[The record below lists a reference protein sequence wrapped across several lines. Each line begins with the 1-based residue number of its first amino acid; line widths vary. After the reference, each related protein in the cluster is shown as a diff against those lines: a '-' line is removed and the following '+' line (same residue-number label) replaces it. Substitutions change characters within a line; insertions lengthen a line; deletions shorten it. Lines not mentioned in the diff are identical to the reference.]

1 MKIKLLNKALIFII
15 ILCTSCIIVANKISP
30 SNTNLNDDITAFTNN
45 MDKSI
50 NTSNAENNKVE
61 NNKIANTK
69 NEYLVLA
76 NKQNSL
82 GYNYEPSDLVQ
93 PNIRL
98 RTASEM
104 TSKVRKEASTALEN
118 MFADAKKD
126 NIYLIGISGYR
137 SYDYQTTV
145 YNNSLSTN
153 GTEHTSKYV
162 AKPGHSEHQTG
173 LVMDVLST
181 EYDSLDSGFEN
192 TASFR
197 WLYNNMSNYG
207 FILRYPKGK
216 ENVTGYQYEPWHLRY
231 VGKDAAKEIME
242 KQLTLEE
249 YLQQ

>member
-1 MKIKLLNKALIFII
+1 MKINLLNKALIFTI
-15 ILCTSCIIVANKISP
+15 ILCTSCIFIATNINIP
-30 SNTNLNDDITAFTNN
+30 NTNLNNDTTTFTNN
-45 MDKSI
+45 VDYSI
-50 NTSNAENNKVE
+50 NTSNAE

-82 GYNYEPSDLVQ
+82 GDNYEPSDLVQ

-104 TSKVRKEASTALEN
+104 TSQVRKEAATAFEN

-137 SYDYQTTV
+137 SHDYQATV

-153 GTEHTSKYV
+153 GAEHTSKYV

-181 EYDSLDSGFEN
+181 EYDSLDIGFEN
-192 TASFR
+192 TAAFK
-197 WLYNNMSNYG
+197 WLYHNMSNYG

-216 ENVTGYQYEPWHLRY
+216 ENITGYQYEPWHLRY

-242 KQLTLEE
+242 NQLTLEE